1 MKPVR
6 MAVIGAG
13 IMGANH
19 ARVVKQL
26 QTATLTAVVDQDLER
41 AKRAAGS
48 ESRGVEDLEEVLS
61 DIDAAVVAV
70 PTKLH
75 HQISLEL
82 IRAGKHVL
90 IEKPMA
96 ATEEQAE
103 EIKKEADLKGVVL
116 AVGHIERFN
125 PAVIEL
131 SKWVE
136 DPVHIR
142 IERINPFSPRILD
155 GVVADLM
162 IHDLDIVL
170 SLANAAEVVYA
181 GGIGHHVVS
190 DTEDL
195 ASATLR
201 FDSGLT
207 ANLTT
212 SRLGQQKI
220 RTIEV
225 TQKESVVVAD
235 LLRQDITVNR
245 MTRSEYLSEEGS
257 RYRQSSVV
265 EIPFLETRGEPLVLE
280 LSHFVQCVQRG
291 ETPLVDGEAG
301 LRALNLANR
310 VSESLD
316 RSRENT
322 Q

>member
-61 DIDAAVVAV
+61 DIDAAGVAV

-125 PAVIEL
+125 PAV
-131 SKWVE
+131 
-136 DPVHIR
+136 
-142 IERINPFSPRILD
+142 
-155 GVVADLM
+155 
-162 IHDLDIVL
+162 DIVK
-170 SLANAAEVVYA
+170 
-181 GGIGHHVVS
+181 
-190 DTEDL
+190 
-195 ASATLR
+195 
-201 FDSGLT
+201 
-207 ANLTT
+207 
-212 SRLGQQKI
+212 KI
-220 RTIEV
+220 
-225 TQKESVVVAD
+225 
-235 LLRQDITVNR
+235 VN
-245 MTRSEYLSEEGS
+245 EKY
-257 RYRQSSVV
+257 
-265 EIPFLETRGEPLVLE
+265 
-280 LSHFVQCVQRG
+280 
-291 ETPLVDGEAG
+291 
-301 LRALNLANR
+301 
-310 VSESLD
+310 
-316 RSRENT
+316 
-322 Q
+322 